1 MRRLLIITW
10 LLLICAA
17 AASDVVYP
25 PVTDAYR
32 VQLPLDEGAHPQFRT
47 EWWYVT
53 GWLERETGEPLG
65 FQITFFRTRPGT
77 QEENPSK
84 FAARQVLFAHAALSD
99 PSRGRLLLGERAA
112 RAGFGLARAAEGTL
126 DVAIDDW
133 SLRKTNANI
142 YRAVANAEEFSLDLA
157 FESRQP
163 PLLNG
168 KSGYSQKGTDP
179 LNASYYYSVPQL
191 AVSGSIVVGKERIA
205 VKGSA
210 WLDHEWSTA
219 FLDPQADGWDW
230 IGLNMENGGALMASR
245 IRRADGSALW
255 SFATMLESKDS
266 APRTFS
272 ANEIEWIPGRTWR
285 SARTGI
291 TYPVE
296 WRVRV
301 GDRELRLVP
310 LMDDQESDTRSS
322 TGTIYWEGAVR
333 ALDVNNRVVGRGYL
347 ELTGYGARLK
357 M

>member
-1 MRRLLIITW
+1 M
-10 LLLICAA
+10 LICVAA
-17 AASDVVYP
+17 AADVAYP

-53 GWLERETGEPLG
+53 GWLERETGEPIG

-77 QEENPSK
+77 QEDNPSK
-84 FAARQVLFAHAALSD
+84 FAAKQVLFAHAALSD
-99 PSRGRLLLGERAA
+99 PRRGRLLLGERSA
-112 RAGFGLARAAEGTL
+112 RAGFGLARAAEDSL

-133 SLRKTNANI
+133 SLRKTGTSSF
-142 YRAVANAEEFSLDLA
+142 RAIAAAEEFSLDLA
-157 FESRQP
+157 FQAQRP
-163 PLLNG
+163 ALLNG
-168 KSGYSQKGTDP
+168 NNGYSQKSPDP
-179 LNASYYYSVPQL
+179 SNASYYYSVPQL
-191 AVSGSIVVGKERIA
+191 AVSGSVAIGKERLT

-219 FLDPQADGWDW
+219 FLDPKAEGWDW
-230 IGLNMENGGALMASR
+230 IGLNMKDGGALMASR

-255 SFATMLESKDS
+255 SFATLLEPGNSR
-266 APRTFS
+266 PRTFA
-272 ANEIEWIPGRTWR
+272 ANEIRWLPGRTWR

-333 ALDVNNRVVGRGYL
+333 ALDETDRVVGTGYL